1 MKRFLSVI
9 LSMLLLLGCLCSTVS
24 CNKKNDKE
32 HKKNDKEQV
41 DTKFNTSTAEDDL
54 GEFSKLSNYDF
65 EGREITILAR
75 EQFAYEI
82 APDESAGDSM
92 DQLIYR
98 RNGMVE
104 EKYNVN
110 LSVELLPG
118 AYVNRNEYKERI
130 LAVVE
135 SAGACDY
142 DIISGAQ
149 NQFCVYVTEGLF
161 ANLHANQGIDFDNP
175 WWFDGYVDNMTL
187 NNKLYLTVGDVGV
200 TLLENMNVFAFNKT
214 LFSQNGI
221 EYPYELVRNDQ
232 WTLENLNEITKNYA
246 CIDLNRNDLTD
257 SEDSFVLCG
266 GGASLR
272 SVPTSFDIKITSPD
286 DMGLPEI
293 TMYNDRTL
301 EIMEDF
307 QSMLVRNSRAY
318 FKDVD
323 DDGSEA
329 SPVKIFSENR
339 SLLISTLMYDVKTI
353 RNSEVEFGI
362 VPFPK
367 YNTAQENYYTH
378 VYETLSVYAIP
389 VNAGSQY
396 ESGLILEAMGAA
408 SYDYVTEEYFENV
421 ISLRN
426 SHDSDSMEMLA
437 IARKNISFNFGAV
450 HSAALGDIGAV
461 FDNMKLGNYNLSNR
475 WDTSEESW
483 NIALGRLLDKYLA
496 MDETK

>member
-9 LSMLLLLGCLCSTVS
+9 LSMLVLLGCACSTAS
-24 CNKKNDKE
+24 CKRDEDKGQEHTMSIEND
-32 HKKNDKEQV
+32 
-41 DTKFNTSTAEDDL
+41 T
-54 GEFSKLSNYDF
+54 GEFSKLPSYDF

-82 APDESAGDSM
+82 APDESTGDSM
-92 DQLIYR
+92 NQLIYQ

-110 LSVELLPG
+110 LDVVLLPG
-118 AYVNRNEYKERI
+118 AYANRIEYKERI
-130 LAVVE
+130 QAVVE
-135 SAGACDY
+135 SAGACEY

-149 NQFCVYVTEGLF
+149 NQFCSYVTEGLF
-161 ANLHANQGIDFDNP
+161 ANLHGNQGIDFDNP

-187 NNKLYLTVGDVGV
+187 NNKLYLTVGDIGV
-200 TLLENMNVFAFNKT
+200 TLLENMNVFAFNKD
-214 LFSQNGI
+214 LFSQNRI

-232 WTLENLNEITKNYA
+232 WTLENLNEITKGYA
-246 CIDLNRNDLTD
+246 CSDLNRNDLTD
-257 SEDSFVLCG
+257 SGDSFVLCG

-286 DMGLPEI
+286 DMGFPEI

-301 EIMEDF
+301 EIMENF
-307 QSMLVRNSRAY
+307 QAMLVRNSRAY

-323 DDGSEA
+323 DNGTEV

-339 SLLISTLMYDVKTI
+339 SLMISTLMYDVKTI

-367 YNTAQENYYTH
+367 YNAAQENYYTH
-378 VYETLSVYAIP
+378 VYETLSVYTIP
-389 VNAGSQY
+389 ANAGSQF
-396 ESGLILEAMGAA
+396 ESGLILEVLGAS
-408 SYDYVTEEYFENV
+408 SYDFVTEKYFEDV

-426 SHDSDSMEMLA
+426 SQDSDSLEMLT

-461 FDNMKLGNYNLSNR
+461 FDNMKLGNYNLTNR
-475 WDTSEESW
+475 WKTSEENW

-496 MDETK
+496 LDENK